1 MLSQYFYSTLK
12 NTPLRLVFV
21 RHGQTTWNI
30 IKRYQGWQD
39 TTLTKKGESE
49 AHLAG
54 KKLKKYNFKFDIC
67 YSSMLKR
74 TIKTW
79 QVISD
84 VINQNYIPHIKNWR
98 LNEKHYGDLEGLSK
112 EEREKKYDKKQV
124 QIWRFSFNEA
134 PPKLK
139 LNDFRRPIFDEKYKN
154 INPNILPLSESL
166 KDTLNRVLP
175 YWNDVILKNVLLGKN
190 VIVCL
195 HGDILRSIRKHLD
208 NISDNDIA
216 KFRIPNAIPLV
227 YEFDRNLN
235 VIRHYYLASDEEV
248 MQKIHETEEG
258 LNTLM

>member
-1 MLSQYFYSTLK
+1 MLSHYFYSTLK

-112 EEREKKYDKKQV
+112 EEREKKYDKKKI
-124 QIWRFSFNEA
+124 QIWRFSFN
-134 PPKLK
+134 
-139 LNDFRRPIFDEKYKN
+139 
-154 INPNILPLSESL
+154 
-166 KDTLNRVLP
+166 
-175 YWNDVILKNVLLGKN
+175 
-190 VIVCL
+190 
-195 HGDILRSIRKHLD
+195 
-208 NISDNDIA
+208 
-216 KFRIPNAIPLV
+216 
-227 YEFDRNLN
+227 
-235 VIRHYYLASDEEV
+235 
-248 MQKIHETEEG
+248 
-258 LNTLM
+258 